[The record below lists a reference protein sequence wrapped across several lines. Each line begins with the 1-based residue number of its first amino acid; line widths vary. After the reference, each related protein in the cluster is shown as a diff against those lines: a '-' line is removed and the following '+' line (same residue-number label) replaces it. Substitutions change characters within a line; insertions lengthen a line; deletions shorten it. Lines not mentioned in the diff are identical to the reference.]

1 MSTRSEQA
9 ATGRSDATLLRAAA
23 PRKRRRPRK
32 TSPQTVAML
41 LPGLAV
47 LAIFF
52 GLPLLDLLRTSLST
66 WSGIGPREW
75 TGVDN
80 FAEVFSEDTIRSAL
94 VRSVVM
100 GVGVA
105 LGIAALGTVLA
116 AFVSRGLAGSR
127 IYRVLWFLPGVAPPT
142 AVAVFWAL
150 SVQPFSGVVNVA
162 LGGVGLG
169 DDHAWLADPSTA
181 LIVIIAVGIW
191 QGVGFAFLIIL
202 GAMEEVPVSVYEA
215 AMIDGAGAVRS
226 FFQITLPMIRP
237 VLSTVVLLNI
247 IWAFNGF
254 TLVWGMTRGGPG
266 DSTTILPV
274 LVYKDAFQSSNF
286 GVAAAVSIVGG
297 VFLLILGFAVYVFG
311 SRKAPDA

>member
-1 MSTRSEQA
+1 MSTRTEEA
-9 ATGRSDATLLRAAA
+9 ALGMSDATQLRLAA
-23 PRKRRRPRK
+23 PRRRRRPTR
-32 TSPQTVAML
+32 TSRQTVALL

-52 GLPLLDLLRTSLST
+52 GLPVLDLVRTSLSD

-75 TGVDN
+75 AGVDN
-80 FAEVFSEDTIRSAL
+80 FVEVLTEDTIRSAL
-94 VRSVVM
+94 IKSVIM

-105 LGIAALGTVLA
+105 VGIAALGTVLA

-127 IYRVLWFLPGVAPPT
+127 VYRVLWFLPAVAPPS

-150 SVQPFSGVVNVA
+150 SVQPFAGVVNVG
-162 LGGVGLG
+162 LGGLGLG
-169 DDHAWLADPSTA
+169 DEHAWLADPSTA
-181 LIVIIAVGIW
+181 LAVIIGVGVW

-226 FFQITLPMIRP
+226 FFQLTLPLIRP

-266 DSTTILPV
+266 DATTILPV
-274 LVYKDAFQSSNF
+274 VVYKDAFQFSHF
-286 GVAAAVSIVGG
+286 GVAAAMSVVGG
-297 VFLLILGFAVYVFG
+297 AILLIIGFAGYAIG

>member
-1 MSTRSEQA
+1 MSTRSEPA
-9 ATGRSDATLLRAAA
+9 AAGMSVAA
-23 PRKRRRPRK
+23 PRRRRRRSR

-52 GLPLLDLLRTSLST
+52 GLPVLDLVRTSLSN

-75 TGVDN
+75 TGGDN
-80 FAEVFSEDTIRSAL
+80 FAEVFSDNTIRSAL
-94 VRSVVM
+94 VRSIVM

-127 IYRVLWFLPGVAPPT
+127 VYRVLWFLPGVAPPT

-150 SVQPFSGVVNVA
+150 SVQPFAGVVNVVV
-162 LGGVGLG
+162 GKVGLG

-215 AMIDGAGAVRS
+215 AMIDGAGGVRS

-286 GVAAAVSIVGG
+286 GVAAAVSVVGG

>member
-1 MSTRSEQA
+1 M
-9 ATGRSDATLLRAAA
+9 SDATLLRVAA
-23 PRKRRRPRK
+23 PGGRRRRLK

-52 GLPLLDLLRTSLST
+52 GLPVLDLVRTSLSS

-80 FAEVFSEDTIRSAL
+80 FAEVFSDATIRSAL
-94 VRSVVM
+94 VRSIVM

-150 SVQPFSGVVNVA
+150 SVQPFAGVVNVV

-215 AMIDGAGAVRS
+215 AMIDGAGGVRS

-237 VLSTVVLLNI
+237 VLSTVVLLNV

-274 LVYKDAFQSSNF
+274 LVYKDAFESSNF
-286 GVAAAVSIVGG
+286 GVAAAVSVVGG

>member
-1 MSTRSEQA
+1 
-9 ATGRSDATLLRAAA
+9 
-23 PRKRRRPRK
+23 
-32 TSPQTVAML
+32 ML

-52 GLPLLDLLRTSLST
+52 GLPLLDLLRTSLSN

-80 FAEVFSEDTIRSAL
+80 FAEVFSEATIRSAL
-94 VRSVVM
+94 VRSIVM

-202 GAMEEVPVSVYEA
+202 GAMEEVPVSIYEA

-286 GVAAAVSIVGG
+286 GVAAAVSVVGG